1 MAAAK
6 YGRSSGSYWY
16 VGSSSLTAYPSP
28 SGTRKRPWPV
38 STTASLCGSNR
49 RASRQVTRCA
59 PRWPSGRA
67 ARTTARRIPSCTCAC
82 TPPRTSYTRRHG
94 RGPRRMR
101 SSRIP
106 RGSGKDRGTVLGL
119 HHRRSNDN
127 ECGHPTVNPQL
138 LAQIR
143 SSSPRS
149 GPAPAAH
156 AACLAAACAAAWL
169 AFQHGWRWNDDG
181 AWTRFT
187 SEQADPATGA
197 VYTEGQELA
206 VVVDTREQAAELN
219 AAIPGPAVS
228 RQLRR
233 QHPDGDNP
241 GRPADR

>member
-1 MAAAK
+1 MAATK

-67 ARTTARRIPSCTCAC
+67 ARTTARRIPSCTRAC

-143 SSSPRS
+143 SSSHRLPTRGRLGDRLCVE
-149 GPAPAAH
+149 GPTALVAGH
-156 AACLAAACAAAWL
+156 RRIRLIE
-169 AFQHGWRWNDDG
+169 FKVGRG
-181 AWTRFT
+181 GVE
-187 SEQADPATGA
+187 EQ
-197 VYTEGQELA
+197 Q
-206 VVVDTREQAAELN
+206 VDL
-219 AAIPGPAVS
+219 
-228 RQLRR
+228 
-233 QHPDGDNP
+233 
-241 GRPADR
+241 